1 MSWKSS
7 LNYKVLFDDKVKKD
21 LKKID
26 KLWQKKIIDTIKEK
40 LLINPYCG
48 KKLVGNL
55 SPYFRIR
62 VQDYRVVYEIIDEE
76 ILVVVIK
83 IKHRKDVYK

>member
-7 LNYKVLFDDKVKKD
+7 LSYKLLFDDKVKKD

-26 KLWQKKIIDTIKEK
+26 KLWQRKIIDAIKEK
-40 LLINPYCG
+40 LVDNPYCG

-55 SPYFRIR
+55 SPYFRLR
-62 VQDYRVVYEIIDEE
+62 VQDYRVIYEINDKE
-76 ILVVVIK
+76 IIVVVIK
-83 IKHRKDVYK
+83 IKHRKDIYI